1 MLAFEPNLA
10 WRIAIV
16 VVFLLATGVIVV
28 GTIVLVADLIRD
40 WHAEPTPPRSDI
52 RDRLRHLPKP

>member
-16 VVFLLATGVIVV
+16 VVFLLAIGVIVV
-28 GTIVLVADLIRD
+28 GTIILVVDLIRD
-40 WHAEPTPPRSDI
+40 WRAEHQPPRTEI